1 MVAYFILHR
10 TLALDQND
18 TDQGHT
24 VVELL
29 QDVQTGNWMGWYG
42 GELGVTPLGLF
53 ITNNLVDNGSL
64 LLEGNRSRGGAG
76 EWVSW
81 VVVWHRDVTL
91 GDARVWV

>member
-29 QDVQTGNWMGWYG
+29 QGVRTVNWM
-42 GELGVTPLGLF
+42 EE
-53 ITNNLVDNGSL
+53 SL
-64 LLEGNRSRGGAG
+64 E
-76 EWVSW
+76 
-81 VVVWHRDVTL
+81 
-91 GDARVWV
+91 

>member
-1 MVAYFILHR
+1 MVAYFVLHR

-42 GELGVTPLGLF
+42 GELGVTPLGL
-53 ITNNLVDNGSL
+53 SP
-64 LLEGNRSRGGAG
+64 
-76 EWVSW
+76 
-81 VVVWHRDVTL
+81 VT
-91 GDARVWV
+91 W